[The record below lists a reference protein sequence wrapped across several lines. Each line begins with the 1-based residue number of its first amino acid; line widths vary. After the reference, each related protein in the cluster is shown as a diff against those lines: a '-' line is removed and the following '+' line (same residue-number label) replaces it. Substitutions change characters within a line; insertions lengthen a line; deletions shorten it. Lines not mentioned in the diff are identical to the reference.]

1 MICVWL
7 ESAMKTTSENVRF
20 PLESTMRTPPQIWQT
35 SLDSATKTQPKV
47 VHISLESAMQTQ
59 TQVVQIS
66 LGANAKAQAICFALC
81 FAIGL
86 IAGVFA
92 LLYFK
97 KSRFFERALTD
108 FFATC
113 AIGLGLFC
121 CIEFFMQGYAALY
134 GICAY
139 FLGVCTLP
147 FLFCKLQKFRQNRLQ
162 NRLQNRTEKHAKS
175 HRKTHEK
182 RRENPAKSIKI

>member
-35 SLDSATKTQPKV
+35 SLDSA
-47 VHISLESAMQTQ
+47 MQTQ

-66 LGANAKAQAICFALC
+66 LGANAKTQAICFVLC